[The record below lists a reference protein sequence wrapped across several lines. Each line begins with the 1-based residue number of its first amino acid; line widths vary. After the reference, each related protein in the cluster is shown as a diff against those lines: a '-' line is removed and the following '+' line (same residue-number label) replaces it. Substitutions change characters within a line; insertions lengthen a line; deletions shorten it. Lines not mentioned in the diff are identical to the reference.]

1 MKWLKLPE
9 GGKLAIPLLNLCRL
23 LLPRQSRVGR
33 RLRRGGEVMHDGGH
47 IGGHGGRGVGQ
58 LVVHLH
64 VHVGRHGGRGGA
76 WRGHIWRGGSGAG
89 EQVAGRVVGVGAVL
103 QRDNRTTLF
112 HL

>member
-1 MKWLKLPE
+1 MKCLKLPE
-9 GGKLAIPLLNLCRL
+9 GRKLAILLLNLRRL
-23 LLPRQSRVGR
+23 LLRVGR
-33 RLRRGGEVMHDGGH
+33 RLRRGGEVIHDGWHG
-47 IGGHGGRGVGQ
+47 GGHGGRGVGQ

-103 QRDNRTTLF
+103 QRDNWTTLF